1 MSININLGNWSSVFA
16 VPSVIVDKHIKLAG
30 SAQLKVLLW
39 ILRHA
44 GESFS
49 EENISAALNM
59 HPADVTDAMQ
69 YWIETGLLAE
79 QSQTLSPVAN
89 NINMP
94 AENSAV
100 PDTQPQINVSTEII
114 SNINSSEAAKTDKK
128 QIRALSRPQRPD
140 TAFVAQRINSDPE
153 IACLMQEAEV
163 IFGRPISSGD
173 SATLL
178 LLHDHDGLPTDVI
191 IMLLQYAVGEKKGMR
206 YIEKMAIDWANEG
219 IDSIEA
225 AEDKIRR
232 ITQSDKAWNTV
243 KDIFGLKPMG
253 SPTKNQIEC
262 ANRWLNEWKLPI
274 EVIREAYERCLD
286 TKGEYKLSYIDGIIK
301 RWYASGITTLEKVRQ
316 DTKPTGKKS
325 YSDGKGSEH
334 SPSYD
339 ITEYEN
345 SSIFD

>member
-44 GESFS
+44 GEDFS
-49 EENISAALNM
+49 VDNISAALNM

-79 QSQTLSPVAN
+79 QNQTLSPVGETGAPLKN
-89 NINMP
+89 P
-94 AENSAV
+94 
-100 PDTQPQINVSTEII
+100 
-114 SNINSSEAAKTDKK
+114 SEADKTLQTVHKSTGTAVNAEAPEIKEVQK
-128 QIRALSRPQRPD
+128 QPRALSRPQRPD
-140 TAFVAQRINSDPE
+140 TQFVAQRINSDPE
-153 IACLMQEAEV
+153 IACLMQEAEL

-191 IMLLQYAVGEKKGMR
+191 IMLLQFAVGEKKGMR

-262 ANRWLNEWKLPI
+262 ANRWLNEWKLPA

-286 TKGEYKLSYIDGIIK
+286 SKGEYKLSYIDAIIK
-301 RWYASGITTLEKVRQ
+301 RWYASGMTTIEQVKQ
-316 DTKPTGKKS
+316 DSKTNNKKN
-325 YSDGKGSEH
+325 YSNSKESEH

-339 ITEYEN
+339 ISEYEN